1 MNGYSV
7 RALSPFELTEMQLPD
22 DVIPYLQ
29 PSMRMRG
36 TFALSSLSHAVKLE
50 VASGKSV
57 LSPGVGDRKY
67 SVS

>member
-7 RALSPFELTEMQLPD
+7 RALSPLELTEMQLPD

-36 TFALSSLSHAVKLE
+36 TFASSSLSHAVKLK

-57 LSPGVGDRKY
+57 GVGDRKY